1 MKNLVEFSRKYGSD
15 PELVLAGGG
24 NTSMKENGVLYVKG
38 SGCSLSTIEENNF
51 VAMDLEK
58 LLEILNKEYP
68 ASDHLPNQAAN
79 ILSAPDASVPP
90 RHGAR

>member
-38 SGCSLSTIEENNF
+38 SGC
-51 VAMDLEK
+51 
-58 LLEILNKEYP
+58 ILP
-68 ASDHLPNQAAN
+68 M
-79 ILSAPDASVPP
+79 SV
-90 RHGAR
+90 RQSFRVKKKKDRV